1 MAITSLLYKC
11 VPYLRTFRNNHTQAA
26 FYIINIT
33 MVIGDFMVRKKMNFR
48 GPIEVEKE
56 LFKVARQV
64 QEGKMS
70 STAASVVVSACNSW
84 LRAHES
90 RKVTEFE
97 HRLNM
102 LEAQRTLDEAKKR
115 TARG

>member
-1 MAITSLLYKC
+1 
-11 VPYLRTFRNNHTQAA
+11 
-26 FYIINIT
+26 
-33 MVIGDFMVRKKMNFR
+33 
-48 GPIEVEKE
+48 
-56 LFKVARQV
+56 
-64 QEGKMS
+64 
-70 STAASVVVSACNSW
+70 VSACNSW

-97 HRLNM
+97 HRLNL